1 MNPEFGHFT
10 AIAAMS
16 VVAAAGFA
24 AIYGVSARR
33 TIWVDVSRNL
43 VIGHLFLVALAFVV
57 LTQAFLSDDF
67 SVLYVAENS
76 NSLLPWYYK
85 ISAVWGAHEGSFL
98 LWCLVMAAWM
108 TAVAVLS
115 RSLPDE
121 ILGRVLFVMSVLQ
134 VSFLLFLLA
143 TSNPFERLV
152 PTVPMEGSDLNPLLQ
167 DIGLIIHPP
176 FLYIGYVGFSVAF
189 AFAVAALLSGRLDAA
204 WARWSR
210 PWTNLAWGFQ
220 TVGITLGS
228 WWAYYELGWGG
239 WWFWDPV
246 ENASFMPWLVGT
258 ALVHSLAV
266 TEKRGAF
273 KSWTVLLAIAT
284 FALCLVGTFIVRS
297 GVLTSVHAFAVD
309 PERGMY
315 ILWFLVL
322 VVGGSLL
329 LYVFRA
335 PDVRSRIQYGGL
347 SRELLLLVNNLLFVI
362 AVAMVLIGT
371 LYPLAYEAVTGGEKV
386 SVGPP
391 YFNAQFIPL
400 MFVLAAFLALAPI
413 ARWKNTPLTLFKNLG
428 YLLVAAAAL
437 GVVIPLLVFGELKW
451 GSVIALTLGI
461 WIVASHLRDAW
472 VKRIRSAGYI
482 GMLVAHIGF
491 GVAMIGIAVTSEF
504 SVESDV
510 RLTVGETTT
519 VGPVDFTLVDVS
531 TVQGPNYTA
540 ERGTFVTST
549 GVELTPEQRRYFS
562 RGDLMTEAGIDAG
575 LFRDLYVALG
585 DPIGTDSW
593 GVRIQV
599 KPLVRW
605 IWLGALMM
613 FFGGFVAML
622 DPRYRKLRARD
633 AVGQTELVRA

>member
-1 MNPEFGHFT
+1 MNPEIGHFA

-16 VVAAAGFA
+16 AVAAAGLA
-24 AIYGVSARR
+24 GLYGVQTRR
-33 TIWVDVSRNL
+33 TIWVGVSRNL
-43 VIGHLFLVALAFVV
+43 VLGHLVLVALSFLI
-57 LTQAFLSDDF
+57 LTQAFLADDF

-98 LWCLVMAAWM
+98 LWCLIMAIWM
-108 TAVAVLS
+108 AAVAVLS
-115 RSLPDE
+115 RSLPDA
-121 ILGRVLFVMSVLQ
+121 ILGRVLFVMSFLQ
-134 VSFLLFLLA
+134 VGFLLFLLA

-152 PTVPMEGSDLNPLLQ
+152 PTVPSDGSDLNPLLQ

-176 FLYIGYVGFSVAF
+176 FLYAGYVGFSVAF
-189 AFAVAALLSGRLDAA
+189 AFAVAALMSGRLDSA

-322 VVGGSLL
+322 VVGGSML
-329 LYVFRA
+329 LYVLRA

-371 LYPLAYEAVTGGEKV
+371 LYPLAYEAISGGDKV

-400 MFVLAAFLALAPI
+400 MFVLAAFLAFAPV
-413 ARWKNTPLTLFKNLG
+413 ARWKSTPLVLLKNLG
-428 YLLVAAAAL
+428 YMFGAAAVL
-437 GVVIPLLVFGELKW
+437 GVVIPLLFLGELKW
-451 GSVIALTLGI
+451 GSVLALVLGI
-461 WIVASHLRDAW
+461 WIVMSHLYDAW
-472 VKRIRSAGYI
+472 QKRIRAAGYI

-491 GVAMIGIAVTSEF
+491 GVSMMGVAVTSEF

-510 RLTVGETTT
+510 RLRVGETTS
-519 VGPVDFTLVDVS
+519 VGSVDFTLVDVS
-531 TVQGPNYTA
+531 SVRGPNYTA
-540 ERGTFVTST
+540 QRGTFLTST
-549 GVELTPEQRRYFS
+549 GVELFPEQRRYFS
-562 RGDLMTEAGIDAG
+562 RGEIMTEAGIDAG

-593 GVRIQV
+593 GARIQY

-613 FFGGFVAML
+613 FAGGVIAML
-622 DPRYRKLRARD
+622 DARYRRLRARD
-633 AVGQTELVRA
+633 AVQSRAVTA